1 MTMGLHGFECLRVRS
16 RKRFKRK
23 GMLSMIDVKVKYLSE
38 KATEPKYATDGS
50 LGMDLAAALEEPV
63 VLKSG
68 ERIAVPTGLA
78 IQIPDGWGAFVFPRS
93 GLSLRSGITMCNCVG
108 VIDTD
113 YTGEL
118 KVAVIN
124 VSDKDFTINSGDRIA
139 QLVFLPVEKAR
150 LVRAESL
157 DDTERGAGGFGSTGI
172 QA

>member
-1 MTMGLHGFECLRVRS
+1 MTLNLRDSECLKVRLHKS
-16 RKRFKRK
+16 AEEK
-23 GMLSMIDVKVKYLSE
+23 GMLSMIDVKIKYLSD

-50 LGMDLAAALEEPV
+50 LGMDLAAALDEPV
-63 VLKSG
+63 VVKPG
-68 ERIAVPTGLA
+68 ERVAVPTGLA

-118 KVAVIN
+118 KAAVIN

-150 LVRAESL
+150 LVSAESL
-157 DDTERGAGGFGSTGI
+157 DDTERGIGGFGSTGI
-172 QA
+172 